1 MGMRKQLTA
10 ESLQV
15 FSDILPL
22 PAPKLRRRSAH
33 EPGPLGIGQGTIEQ
47 VLGTN
52 AKNNNNLVKMQE
64 YNAWPLYVYDL
75 LPVREPKTFRAWK
88 DSQGHDQSG

>member
-52 AKNNNNLVKMQE
+52 AKNNSNLVKMQE
-64 YNAWPLYVYDL
+64 YNAWPLYIYDL
-75 LPVREPKTFRAWK
+75 LPDREPETFRAWK